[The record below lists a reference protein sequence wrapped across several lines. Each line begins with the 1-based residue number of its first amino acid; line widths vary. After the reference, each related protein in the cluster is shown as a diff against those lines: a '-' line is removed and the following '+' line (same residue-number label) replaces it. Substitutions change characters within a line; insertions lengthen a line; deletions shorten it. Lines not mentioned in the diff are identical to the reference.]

1 MNLLEN
7 KFKFLSYYLF
17 EIYLIISFIYNNIAN
32 FKKMI
37 YNNFNFQGMILMK
50 TNKQVRYSTTKIN
63 LIDLNVL
70 LCNQGTNVF

>member
-1 MNLLEN
+1 
-7 KFKFLSYYLF
+7 
-17 EIYLIISFIYNNIAN
+17 
-32 FKKMI
+32 
-37 YNNFNFQGMILMK
+37 MK